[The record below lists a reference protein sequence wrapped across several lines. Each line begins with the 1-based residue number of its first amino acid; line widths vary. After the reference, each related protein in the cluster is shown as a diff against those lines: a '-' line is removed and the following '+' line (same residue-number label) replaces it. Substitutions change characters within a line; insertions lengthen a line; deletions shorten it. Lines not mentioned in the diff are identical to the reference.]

1 MNSPT
6 DNEQDL
12 PQHRKDTRAI
22 LPFLRDGQDAACLI
36 DDPKTLQ
43 RIQAQTSTEKG
54 SKKSF
59 TSDLKRDCAKGAS
72 EMECMKTE
80 IDGIEGIYKDI
91 AEDSLR
97 KEVALTNATAAKKA
111 AEDCFRDKLD
121 AYNEHRTALAEE
133 FHKAIVAVKE
143 ENTKDEVTALNLL
156 KDVEELRER
165 QNNLLKD
172 VEELRER
179 QNSRSVECEQKKELQ
194 EKELEQKHHEGT
206 ESAMSRY
213 NTAKEE
219 LQEKEELAMLVKANT
234 LTVSRNLTE
243 KKAEIERMRKD
254 LNKRK
259 EAASSHNTWGGG
271 DAHVEPK
278 NLALANQDY
287 DELKSDLIHHMD
299 DSDIESV
306 LRTVL
311 RTGEHKSGFLKFVKN
326 TGIVYNKNFPDDP
339 KIKVSRKKMDD
350 KGCIRYMEGH
360 PEWLERIVGYFTRAP
375 KVITVENEATARS
388 FGREQPA
395 QSRKRTAAL
404 TFDLP
409 PRTPLKKRSAS
420 DIDYVNSTILQSP
433 HLTPSKKAR
442 LGEVYGSANSSNSL
456 FGGHISSSSMHES
469 PLIEIRSAKE
479 QEQRG
484 NTSSPSVAR
493 KM

>member
-1 MNSPT
+1 MN
-6 DNEQDL
+6 NEQNL
-12 PQHRKDTRAI
+12 PQHRKDARAI
-22 LPFLRDGQDAACLI
+22 LPFLRDGQDAAILI
-36 DDPKTLQ
+36 GDSVTLQ
-43 RIQAQTSTEKG
+43 RIIAQTSAVKDDP
-54 SKKSF
+54 KSF
-59 TSDLKRDCAKGAS
+59 NYNLKKGLAKAAN
-72 EMECMKTE
+72 EIECLNTE
-80 IDGIEGIYKDI
+80 AEGVGRMFNNL
-91 AEDSLR
+91 AEDSLE
-97 KEVALTNATAAKKA
+97 KELAVTNATAAKMA
-111 AEDCFRDKLD
+111 AEDCYRDKVD

-133 FHKAIVAVKE
+133 FHKAIVAVNE

-156 KDVEELRER
+156 KEAEALRERHNNLLKQVEELR
-165 QNNLLKD
+165 Q
-172 VEELRER
+172 R
-179 QNSRSVECEQKKELQ
+179 QNSRSVECEQKRELQ
-194 EKELEQKHHEGT
+194 EELEQKHREET
-206 ESAMSRY
+206 ESAMNRY
-213 NTAKEE
+213 NTAKIE
-219 LQEKEELAMLVKANT
+219 LEGKEESARLVKANT

-259 EAASSHNTWGGG
+259 EAASLHNSWGGG
-271 DAHVEPK
+271 VAHVEPK

-299 DSDIESV
+299 DSDIASV

-311 RTGEHKSGFLKFVKN
+311 KTGEHRSGFLKFVKN

-339 KIKVSRKKMDD
+339 KIKVSRKKMNDE
-350 KGCIRYMEGH
+350 GCTRYMEGH
-360 PEWLERIVGYFTRAP
+360 PEWLDRIVGYFTRAP

-395 QSRKRTAAL
+395 QSRKRTASI
-404 TFDLP
+404 FDRP

-456 FGGHISSSSMHES
+456 FGGFVSSPMHES
-469 PLIEIRSAKE
+469 PLIEIRSGKE

-484 NTSSPSVAR
+484 SSPSVDR

>member
-1 MNSPT
+1 MLKA
-6 DNEQDL
+6 EVEGLEGMIKDL
-12 PQHRKDTRAI
+12 
-22 LPFLRDGQDAACLI
+22 
-36 DDPKTLQ
+36 
-43 RIQAQTSTEKG
+43 
-54 SKKSF
+54 
-59 TSDLKRDCAKGAS
+59 
-72 EMECMKTE
+72 
-80 IDGIEGIYKDI
+80 
-91 AEDSLR
+91 AEDSLM
-97 KEVALTNATAAKKA
+97 KELDLANAIDTKA
-111 AEDCFRDKLD
+111 AAEELFCVKLA
-121 AYNEHRTALAEE
+121 AYQTHRTALDEE
-133 FHKAIVAVKE
+133 HHKAIAAIE
-143 ENTKDEVTALNLL
+143 EEDAKDEVIVLNLL
-156 KDVEELRER
+156 KQVEELRER
-165 QNNLLKD
+165 QK
-172 VEELRER
+172 
-179 QNSRSVECEQKKELQ
+179 SRSVECKQKKELQ

-409 PRTPLKKRSAS
+409 PRTPLKKRSTS
-420 DIDYVNSTILQSP
+420 DIDYVNSTNDHQ
-433 HLTPSKKAR
+433 R
-442 LGEVYGSANSSNSL
+442 R
-456 FGGHISSSSMHES
+456 GG
-469 PLIEIRSAKE
+469 
-479 QEQRG
+479 
-484 NTSSPSVAR
+484 TSFPR
-493 KM
+493 QT